1 VSCFNLFLDSS
12 GGKGA
17 PLFIYFDFF
26 YCGGRGEG
34 VEVNVFFPPIHLTC
48 GRSKGKGLVFF
59 FFFHY

>member
-1 VSCFNLFLDSS
+1 M
-12 GGKGA
+12 

-26 YCGGRGEG
+26 YCGGGKG